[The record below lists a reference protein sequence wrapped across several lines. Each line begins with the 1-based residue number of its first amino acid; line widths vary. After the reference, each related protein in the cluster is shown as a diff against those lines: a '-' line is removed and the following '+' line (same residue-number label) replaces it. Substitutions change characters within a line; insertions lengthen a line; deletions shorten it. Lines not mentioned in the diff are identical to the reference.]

1 MPAKINRQM
10 VIAGIPTDRLEVSHY
25 AMREAAVP
33 EPGAGQVLVRTL
45 LVSMDPVSRTRITGK
60 PGGLQIGDVMP
71 GSGLGQVAASKHPD
85 FKEGQVVECQTGWQ
99 DYSVHGAEALTGFTR
114 LGPLTHHLSV
124 YGVSGLTGYFG
135 MAEAGAPKP
144 GETVLVSAAGGAVGH
159 IAGQVAK
166 IRGARVVGIVGSKE
180 KAEWLTGT
188 LGYDAAIDRR
198 AGPLGAAI
206 KQACPDGVDLYFD
219 NVGGEV
225 LETTLT
231 RMKDHGR
238 IVICGYASQ
247 YDTQTPETATR
258 GVPSVVLYKRLRID
272 GYVVMDYY
280 AHKQAA
286 RDQMAAWMKAGKL
299 QVSVDMLDGL
309 ERAPEGFV
317 GLFNGDNRG
326 KRMIRVADEVSS
338 S

>member
-1 MPAKINRQM
+1 MSAKINRQM
-10 VIAGIPTDRLEVSHY
+10 MIAVIPQDRLEVSHY
-25 AMREAAVP
+25 AMCEAPVS
-33 EPGAGQVLVRTL
+33 ELGENQTLVRTL
-45 LVSMDPVSRTRITGK
+45 LISMDPVSRTRITGA

-71 GSGLGQVAASKHPD
+71 SSGIGQVVASRHPD
-85 FKEGQVVECQTGWQ
+85 FTEGQIVECQTGWQ
-99 DYSVHGAEALTGFTR
+99 DYSVHGPEALSTFAR
-114 LGPLTHHLSV
+114 LGPLTHHLSL

-135 MAEAGAPKP
+135 MAEAGGPNP

-166 IRGARVVGIVGSKE
+166 IRGARVVGIVSSQE
-180 KAEWLTGT
+180 KADWLTGT

-198 AGPLGAAI
+198 AGPLSGAI

-219 NVGGEV
+219 NVGGEM
-225 LETTLT
+225 LETALT

-247 YDTQTPETATR
+247 YDTQTPATATR

-280 AHKQAA
+280 DQKQTA
-286 RDQMAAWMKAGKL
+286 RGQLAAWLEADKL
-299 QVSVDMLDGL
+299 KLSIDLLEGL

-317 GLFNGDNRG
+317 GLFNGENRG
-326 KRMIRVADEVSS
+326 KRMIQVAEEE
-338 S
+338 

>member
-1 MPAKINRQM
+1 MPNKTNHQM
-10 VIAGIPTDRLEVSHY
+10 VIAGIPTDRLQVSHY
-25 AMREAAVP
+25 KLHAAAMP
-33 EPGAGQVLVRTL
+33 EPGAGQVLLRTL
-45 LVSMDPVSRTRITGK
+45 LISMDPVSRTRITGAK
-60 PGGLQIGDVMP
+60 GGLQIGDVMP
-71 GSGLGQVAASKHPD
+71 GSGLAQVMVSKHAD
-85 FKEGQVVECQTGWQ
+85 FKEGQVVECAPGWQ
-99 DYSVHGAEALTGFTR
+99 EYSVQSAEALGPFDR
-114 LGPLTHHLSV
+114 LGPLTHHLSI

-135 MAEAGAPKP
+135 MDAVGAPKP

-180 KAEWLTGT
+180 KADWLTGT

-206 KQACPDGVDLYFD
+206 KQACPEGVDLYFD
-219 NVGGEV
+219 NVGGEM

-286 RDQMAAWMKAGKL
+286 RDQMAAWLKAGKL
-299 QVSVDMLDGL
+299 HVSVDLLDGL

-326 KRMIRVADEVSS
+326 KRMIRVADEV
-338 S
+338 

>member
-1 MPAKINRQM
+1 MPTKINRQM
-10 VIAGIPTDRLEVSHY
+10 VIAGIPTDHLQVSHY
-25 AMREAAVP
+25 RMQEAVVP
-33 EPGAGQVLVRTL
+33 EPGDGQVLLRTL
-45 LVSMDPVSRTRITGK
+45 LISMDPVSRMRITGA

-71 GSGLGQVAASKHPD
+71 SSGLAQVVASKHSG
-85 FKEGQVVECQTGWQ
+85 FAEGQVVECAPGWQ
-99 DYSVHGAEALTGFTR
+99 DYSVQPASALSTFTR
-114 LGPLTHHLSV
+114 MGPLTHHLSV

-166 IRGARVVGIVGSKE
+166 LRGARVVGIVGSKE

-206 KQACPDGVDLYFD
+206 KQACPEGVDLYFD
-219 NVGGEV
+219 NVGGEM

-247 YDTQTPETATR
+247 YDTQTPVMATK

-286 RDQMAAWMKAGKL
+286 RDQMAAWVQAGKL
-299 QVSVDMLDGL
+299 HVSVDCLDGL

-326 KRMIRVADEVSS
+326 KRMIKVADEV
-338 S
+338 

>member
-10 VIAGIPTDRLEVSHY
+10 VIAGIPTDRLHVSHY
-25 AMREAAVP
+25 KMREAPMP
-33 EPGAGQVLVRTL
+33 EPEAGQVLLRTL
-45 LVSMDPVSRTRITGK
+45 LISMDPVSRTRITGA

-71 GSGLGQVAASKHPD
+71 SSGLGQVAASKHPD
-85 FKEGQVVECQTGWQ
+85 FKEGQVVECSPGWQ
-99 DYSVHGAEALTGFTR
+99 EYSVQPAEGLSAFAR

-135 MAEAGAPKP
+135 MAEAGAPKA

-166 IRGARVVGIVGSKE
+166 IRGARVVGIVSSQE
-180 KAEWLTGT
+180 KAAWLTGT

-206 KQACPDGVDLYFD
+206 KQACPEGVDLYFD
-219 NVGGEV
+219 NVGGEA
-225 LETTLT
+225 LEITLT

-258 GVPSVVLYKRLRID
+258 GVPSVLLFKRLRME

-280 AHKQAA
+280 ARKQAA
-286 RDQMAAWMKAGKL
+286 RDQLAAWLKAGKL
-299 QVSVDMLDGL
+299 HVSIDLLDGL

-326 KRMIRVADEVSS
+326 KRMIKVADEISN
-338 S
+338 

>member
-1 MPAKINRQM
+1 MPEKINRQM
-10 VIAGIPTDRLEVSHY
+10 VIAGIPEGRLHISHY
-25 AMREAAVP
+25 KMREAAVP
-33 EPGAGQVLVRTL
+33 QPGAGQVLVRTL
-45 LVSMDPVSRTRITGK
+45 LISMDPVSRTRITGK

-71 GSGLGQVAASKHPD
+71 SSGLAQVVASKHPD
-85 FKEGQVVECQTGWQ
+85 FTEGQVVECAPGWQ
-99 DYSVHGAEALTGFTR
+99 DYSVHGSDALTGIDR

-135 MAEAGAPKP
+135 MTEAGMPKP

-166 IRGARVVGIVGSKE
+166 LRGARVVGIVSSPE
-180 KAEWLTGT
+180 KARWLTET

-198 AGPLGAAI
+198 AGPVGAAI
-206 KQACPDGVDLYFD
+206 KQACPEGVDLYFD

-225 LETTLT
+225 LETALT

-280 AHKQAA
+280 GKKQAA
-286 RDQMAAWMKAGKL
+286 RKQMAEWMKAGKL
-299 QVSVDMLDGL
+299 QVAIDLLDGL
-309 ERAPEGFV
+309 ERAPEGFA
-317 GLFNGDNRG
+317 GLFNGENRG
-326 KRMIRVADEVSS
+326 KRMIKVADEV
-338 S
+338 

>member
-1 MPAKINRQM
+1 M
-10 VIAGIPTDRLEVSHY
+10 VIAGIPTDRLHVSHY
-25 AMREAAVP
+25 KMREAPMP
-33 EPGAGQVLVRTL
+33 EPGEGQILVRTL
-45 LVSMDPVSRTRITGK
+45 LISMDPVRRASITGK

-71 GSGLGQVAASKHPD
+71 GSGIGQIVKSRAAGFS
-85 FKEGQVVECQTGWQ
+85 EGQVVECAPGWQ
-99 DYSVHGAEALTGFTR
+99 DYALQKPEELGAFER

-135 MAEAGAPKP
+135 MVEAGAPRP

-166 IRGARVVGIVGSKE
+166 IHGARVVGIVGSKE

-206 KQACPDGVDLYFD
+206 RQACPEGVDLYFD

-247 YDTQTPETATR
+247 YDTQTPEITVK
-258 GVPSVVLYKRLRID
+258 GVPSVVLFKRLRLE

-280 AHKQAA
+280 ARKQAA
-286 RDQMAAWMKAGKL
+286 REQMAEWMNTGKL
-299 QVSVDMLDGL
+299 QAAIDLLEGL

-317 GLFNGDNRG
+317 GLFNGENRG
-326 KRMIRVADEVSS
+326 KRMIRVADEVLSS
-338 S
+338 

>member
-10 VIAGIPTDRLEVSHY
+10 VIAGIPVDRLQTSHY
-25 AMREAAVP
+25 TMREAEAP
-33 EPGAGQVLVRTL
+33 EPAAGQVLVRTL
-45 LVSMDPVSRTRITGK
+45 LISMDPVSRTRITGK

-71 GSGLGQVAASKHPD
+71 SSGLGQVAASNHPD
-85 FKEGQVVECQTGWQ
+85 YTEGQIVECQTGWQ

-180 KAEWLTGT
+180 KSEWLTGT

-219 NVGGEV
+219 NVGGEI

-280 AHKQAA
+280 DQKQAA
-286 RDQMAAWMKAGKL
+286 REQLAQWLKAGKL
-299 QVSVDMLDGL
+299 HLSIDLLDGL

-317 GLFNGDNRG
+317 GLFNGENRG
-326 KRMIRVADEVSS
+326 KRMIRVAEEI
-338 S
+338 